1 MSISRVV
8 RRVRARFV
16 ALISISFIIL
26 GCGGCGG
33 GGVAAIVG
41 VVALVGLLGATS
53 PVVVPLVV
61 FPGGDAL
68 KPAALLPFSG
78 EANAVT
84 VTPDGSKLYVADNL
98 HNTVSVIETSTRQV
112 IAVLDVPTGPR
123 FLAATSDGNKVLV
136 SSFGIR
142 HPNGNF
148 LNGNLVTIIDTASDT
163 VVKSLTVEAK
173 PFAIAITPNSSKAFV
188 ANSAGNSV
196 SVIDLSNNSFSKTI
210 DAGDGF
216 VSLEPVAIVISS
228 DGAQAFVANRG
239 SNDVA
244 IINTQTEN
252 VVRTEAVGATP
263 TGLALLPD
271 DSRLYVSNRD
281 DDTISVLNTSTGA
294 LVATLPV
301 SAGPM
306 ALVASMDGE
315 RVYVAHGFSGVE
327 VDLCGTDGATAQ
339 NRVSVIDVANNAVLP
354 GTVTVGDAPLGV
366 VVTGDNANLYSVS
379 ACSDSATG
387 KGSLSRLETDTIT
400 DNANLIASSIETV
413 ARGTG
418 MVLSPDSFELFITH
432 PHAVSVLDVA
442 SDTIV
447 DSPISVRG
455 AGPTKLALT
464 ANGTKLYSINTGS
477 DSVSVIDVAPTSND
491 GQFLSSLPVGSRPS
505 DLAITTRP
513 ANNQV
518 VVTNAGFSRT
528 PDTRISVIDVTGTG
542 IVDDAVDMIS
552 LTDTSVNPATT
563 GRGPVAVAISSDNTK
578 AFVANFGDFFPN
590 EREPGIFLS
599 QVDLQTPFQVNNFD
613 GYGEWLLSVS
623 IDPDTNLAGNNG
635 DVVVNFVGE
644 DVIHTANFLANILN
658 EGIVRGK
665 VSDPATT
672 FQEFVDRPIGVALSE
687 SRMVVAGYRTNDVA
701 GTAFTTVS
709 EFDVNVNLATKQL
722 EGANPGKIAV
732 TPDESTAFVLHS
744 GDRSFSCGPADDE
757 FCNIGNTVSVI
768 SFPFSNVVSPITVPV
783 GQRPTD
789 IAITPDSPGVPKRA
803 YVTNYFD
810 GTVSVIE
817 PWTLDAV
824 IKPAVVAIL
833 NVGKGPSGVVVNEQ
847 GTRAYVANSI
857 SNSISVISIEN
868 GSPGAVVGTIT
879 VDP

>member
-1 MSISRVV
+1 M
-8 RRVRARFV
+8 
-16 ALISISFIIL
+16 
-26 GCGGCGG
+26 
-33 GGVAAIVG
+33 
-41 VVALVGLLGATS
+41 
-53 PVVVPLVV
+53 
-61 FPGGDAL
+61 
-68 KPAALLPFSG
+68 
-78 EANAVT
+78 
-84 VTPDGSKLYVADNL
+84 
-98 HNTVSVIETSTRQV
+98 
-112 IAVLDVPTGPR
+112 
-123 FLAATSDGNKVLV
+123 
-136 SSFGIR
+136 
-142 HPNGNF
+142 
-148 LNGNLVTIIDTASDT
+148 
-163 VVKSLTVEAK
+163 
-173 PFAIAITPNSSKAFV
+173 

-196 SVIDLSNNSFSKTI
+196 SVIDLSNNSVSNTI

-216 VSLEPVAIVISS
+216 VSKEPVAIVISS
-228 DGAQAFVANRG
+228 DGAQAFVANRL
-239 SNDVA
+239 SNEVA
-244 IINTQTEN
+244 IIDTQTEL
-252 VVRTEAVGATP
+252 VVRTEKVGSKP

-281 DDTISVLNTSTGA
+281 QNTISVLNTSTGA
-294 LVATLPV
+294 VVATLELGV
-301 SAGPM
+301 SAAGPM
-306 ALVASMDGE
+306 ALVASMDGG
-315 RVYVAHGFSGVE
+315 RVYVAHGFSGLE
-327 VDLCGTDGATAQ
+327 EDLCGTDGATAQ
-339 NRVSVIDVANNAVLP
+339 NKVSVIDVANNVVLP
-354 GTVTVGDAPLGV
+354 GKVTVGDAPLGV
-366 VVTGDNANLYSVS
+366 VVTGDNAKLYSVS
-379 ACSDSATG
+379 GCANSVTR

-400 DNANLIASSIETV
+400 DNANLILIASSIETV

-542 IVDDAVDMIS
+542 VVDDVVDTIGLPNIS
-552 LTDTSVNPATT
+552 PDPITDCNDPAHT
-563 GRGPVAVAISSDNTK
+563 GRGPIDVAISSDNTK
-578 AFVANFGDFFPN
+578 AFVANFGDFFSN
-590 EREPGIFLS
+590 DRAPGCFLS
-599 QVDLQTPFQVNNFD
+599 QVDLQTFQVTNFNN
-613 GYGEWLLSVS
+613 YGRWLLSVT
-623 IDPDTNLAGNNG
+623 IEPDTDLDGNGN
-635 DVVVNFVGE
+635 VVVD
-644 DVIHTANFLANILN
+644 DVIHTANFLTDSDSQIEN
-658 EGIVRGK
+658 GIFRGK
-665 VSDPATT
+665 VSDPATA
-672 FQEFVDRPIGVALSE
+672 FLKVDRPIGVALSE
-687 SRMVVAGYRTNDVA
+687 SRMLVAGYDTNDVA

-709 EFDVNVNLATKQL
+709 EIDVDGTLADKKL

-744 GDRSFSCGPADDE
+744 GDRSFVCGPAADDE

-768 SFPFSNVVSPITVPV
+768 ALPFSNVVSPITVPV

-789 IAITPDSPGVPKRA
+789 IAFTPDVPGVPKRA

-810 GTVSVIE
+810 GTVSVIKS
-817 PWTLDAV
+817 WTLDDF
-824 IKPAVVAIL
+824 IKPAVVATL

>member
-1 MSISRVV
+1 MSISRGV
-8 RRVRARFV
+8 RRVRARFA
-16 ALISISFIIL
+16 ALISISLIIL

-33 GGVAAIVG
+33 GAGPAAIVG
-41 VVALVGLLGATS
+41 VVALIGLLGATS

-61 FPGGDAL
+61 FPGGNAL

-78 EANAVT
+78 EVNAVT

-123 FLAATSDGNKVLV
+123 FLAATPDGNKVLV
-136 SSFGIR
+136 SSFGTR
-142 HPNGNF
+142 N

-163 VVKSLTVEAK
+163 VVTSLTVEAK

-188 ANSAGNSV
+188 VNSAGNSV
-196 SVIDLSNNSFSKTI
+196 SVIDLSNNSVSKTI

-252 VVRTEAVGATP
+252 VARTEAVGATP

-315 RVYVAHGFSGVE
+315 RVYVAHGFSGLE
-327 VDLCGTDGATAQ
+327 EDLCGTDGATAQ

-366 VVTGDNANLYSVS
+366 VVTGDNAKLYSVS

-477 DSVSVIDVAPTSND
+477 DSVSVIDVGPTSND

-542 IVDDAVDMIS
+542 IVDDAVDTIS
-552 LTDTSVNPATT
+552 LTDTSVNPDT

-590 EREPGIFLS
+590 DREPGFFLS
-599 QVDLQTPFQVNNFD
+599 QVDLQTPFQVTNFN
-613 GYGEWLLSVS
+613 GYGEWLLSVT
-623 IDPDTNLAGNNG
+623 IDPDTNLAGNG

-644 DVIHTANFLANILN
+644 DVIHTANFLTNILN

-687 SRMVVAGYRTNDVA
+687 SRMVVAGYRTNDDA
-701 GTAFTTVS
+701 GAAFTTVS
-709 EFDVNVNLATKQL
+709 EFDVNGNLVTKQL

-768 SFPFSNVVSPITVPV
+768 AFPFSNVVSPITVPV

-789 IAITPDSPGVPKRA
+789 IAITPDLPGVPKRA

-857 SNSISVISIEN
+857 SNSISVISIEI